1 MRGVEKSILPKISQT
16 YATMMTLDTVIPYL
30 KKIQNVHNHVTHPLS
45 SADISFSPEVSSNI
59 LIQFP
64 ILLIFFESLKVVFIN
79 IVETLMLSAKL
90 AILGLFKI

>member
-1 MRGVEKSILPKISQT
+1 
-16 YATMMTLDTVIPYL
+16 MMTLDTVIPYL

-45 SADISFSPEVSSNI
+45 SADINFSPEVSKNI

-64 ILLIFFESLKVVFIN
+64 ILLIFFESSKVVFIN

>member
-1 MRGVEKSILPKISQT
+1 
-16 YATMMTLDTVIPYL
+16 MMTLDTVIPYL
-30 KKIQNVHNHVTHPLS
+30 KKIQNVHNHVTHLLS
-45 SADISFSPEVSSNI
+45 SADINFSPEVSSNI

-90 AILGLFKI
+90 ATLGLFKIQVF